1 MLCETC
7 RDGQDYFKK
16 THTNPLKNAFKIV
29 RGKVGRNRSKPP
41 VMSD

>member
-16 THTNPLKNAFKIV
+16 KHTNSLKKMLLKSLEVKWGEIDP
-29 RGKVGRNRSKPP
+29 SLP
-41 VMSD
+41 